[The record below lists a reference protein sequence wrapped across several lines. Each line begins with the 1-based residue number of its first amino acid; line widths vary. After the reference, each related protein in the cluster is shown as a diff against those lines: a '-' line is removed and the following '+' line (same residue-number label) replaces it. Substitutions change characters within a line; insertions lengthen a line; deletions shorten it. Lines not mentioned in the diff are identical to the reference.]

1 MYTNVSFVKIYK
13 GFQENAYRL
22 LFEFSEFFPDKS
34 PTLKCI
40 LPSGVIENTKKLKPA
55 PEKAIIS
62 YAFSQT
68 ISFQNW
74 LKVMCELSKNYNDEH
89 GDPFMWPRTDIGGR
103 IVWPREGK
111 RKREEE
117 DEYQLPEYALVQTWT
132 TNFNDNF
139 KSSFNIAEHN
149 PDESK
154 FSPNAVKEF
163 EQMCVNL
170 FGEEARGRTKFC
182 HKQTTNNN
190 PVFVGTRHQL
200 LSLLM
205 ANPHICKD
213 MNILSIF
220 DGGFEAGTVDGKG
233 NTGSKSFNMAC
244 DGEYALYIKQGWD
257 TMACATPIEQFMDN
271 RVLY

>member
-13 GFQENAYRL
+13 GFQENAYRI
-22 LFEFSEFFPDKS
+22 LFEFSEMYPDKI

-40 LPSGVIENTKKLKPA
+40 LPSGVIENTKELKPA
-55 PEKAIIS
+55 PGKGFVS
-62 YAFSQT
+62 YGFPQT
-68 ISFQNW
+68 ISEDKLTALDQEC
-74 LKVMCELSKNYNDEH
+74 V
-89 GDPFMWPRTDIGGR
+89 PFI
-103 IVWPREGK
+103 WPRE
-111 RKREEE
+111 
-117 DEYQLPEYALVQTWT
+117 DNSYALVQTWT

-139 KSSFNIAEHN
+139 KSSFNIADHN

-154 FSPNAVKEF
+154 FSPIAVKEF

-170 FGEEARGRTKFC
+170 FGETARGRTKFC

-190 PVFVGTRHQL
+190 PVFVGTRDQL

-205 ANPHICKD
+205 ANPQVFKD

-220 DGGFEAGTVDGKG
+220 DGGFVSGTVDGKG
-233 NTGSKSFNMAC
+233 NTGNKSFNMA
-244 DGEYALYIKQGWD
+244 GGEEYALYIKQGWD
-257 TMACATPIEQFMDN
+257 TMACATPLYQFMDN

>member
-34 PTLKCI
+34 PTLNCI
-40 LPSGVIENTKKLKPA
+40 LPSGVIENVKELKPTSG
-55 PEKAIIS
+55 KAIIS
-62 YAFSQT
+62 YGFPQS
-68 ISFQNW
+68 ISW
-74 LKVMCELSKNYNDEH
+74 DKIPS
-89 GDPFMWPRTDIGGR
+89 
-103 IVWPREGK
+103 VWALVGEAADSFIWARED
-111 RKREEE
+111 RS
-117 DEYQLPEYALVQTWT
+117 YALVQSWT

-154 FSPNAVKEF
+154 FSPNAVIEF

-170 FGEEARGRTKFC
+170 FGEAARGRTKFC

-205 ANPHICKD
+205 ANPHVCKD

-233 NTGSKSFNMAC
+233 NIGSKSFNMAY
-244 DGEYALYIKQGWD
+244 DGEYALYTKQGWD
-257 TMACATPIEQFMDN
+257 TMACVTPIEQFMDN